1 MEKVEMKLNHY
12 SNYEKL
18 IEQHKT
24 QLKLMESQ
32 IIQDRIKLCNKRIE
46 LFYLLQKIKE
56 EREKAKEKN

>member
-1 MEKVEMKLNHY
+1 MKLNHY

-46 LFYLLQKIKE
+46 LFSLLQKIKE

>member
-1 MEKVEMKLNHY
+1 MKLNHY

-46 LFYLLQKIKE
+46 LFSLLKKIKE
-56 EREKAKEKN
+56 EQEKKAKEKN